1 MAYGKGQ
8 TKDMLKRMADLG
20 RPVMSDNLSE
30 LRCRCLDITGQM
42 AKAGFSTHVTDPV
55 PNGKDL
61 DATMLRMQRDLS
73 KASVMNVVWIEK
85 CRLLAKSAITEQMKR
100 RQRNLF
106 GRFRHIDTIGDRKLP
121 DGTAR
126 LINLPEEWS
135 YRLGADDVAELKQ
148 LAETMDFHEVI
159 DFFGRLHAGET
170 PGNLT
175 DMQRDALLALM
186 SQVQE
191 RFQCPEWGQEAV
203 IQLHLDYRCIKG
215 TKQALS
221 SALEAIGSGLGQG
234 RPAAHHIA
242 LASHT
247 ARGAGIS
254 LEIRLAP
261 GTAQSIHE
269 HHDPDRPYRLT
280 GLALELGPEVAQ
292 LRGILA
298 RPKVTMDLS
307 EITHVV
313 AEDFGLVN
321 TSSLVV
327 LELPGSIDPE
337 TLPSVNKTKTQ
348 AEKHLSNNVSGEEIR
363 LVESLQLSGRNF
375 LARINEM
382 AGAVDQLRSEI
393 DRSYNRLDRIRRE
406 INRLLG
412 RDLRK
417 MVEEAVPTAPR
428 GLNAADVDRLLRMH
442 GRFFRLL
449 SGIGKMK
456 ARRRSIYRSL
466 AGLKK
471 SWFGYVANIRMRLA
485 SKYRALV
492 VSEKLDYQVIPT
504 DKTSYKGRTF
514 NRMINTGA
522 RAQYTSRADNKLDWR
537 GIPQIKIP
545 AFYTSSTDW
554 RNGHVDKAQRRGEV
568 FTAAADGARWH
579 ADLHAAEMIGRWLF
593 LRPRNTAAQAAA

>member
-8 TKDMLKRMADLG
+8 TKDLLKRMADLG
-20 RPVMSDNLSE
+20 RPHMSADLTNL
-30 LRCRCLDITGQM
+30 RTRCLDVTGQM
-42 AKAGFSTHVTDPV
+42 ARAGFTAHVSDPV
-55 PNGKDL
+55 PDGKAL
-61 DATMLRMQRDLS
+61 DAVMLRLQKQLTDCG
-73 KASVMNVVWIEK
+73 AMNNIWIEK
-85 CRLLAKSAITEQMKR
+85 CRLLAKSAIMEQMKR

-106 GRFRHIDTIGDRKLP
+106 GRFRHIDATGDRPLP
-121 DGTAR
+121 DGTTR
-126 LINLPEEWS
+126 LINLPEDWS
-135 YRLGADDVAELKQ
+135 YRLDAEDVAVLKT
-148 LAETMDFHEVI
+148 LAETMDFREAMG
-159 DFFGRLHAGET
+159 FFGQIHAGEK
-170 PGNLT
+170 PAHLT
-175 DMQRDALLALM
+175 NAQRDALIALM
-186 SQVQE
+186 DQVQE
-191 RFQCPEWGQEAV
+191 RFQCPVWDPEAV

-215 TKQALS
+215 AKRALT
-221 SALEAIGSGLGQG
+221 SALEEVGGRLDQG
-234 RPAAHHIA
+234 RPVARQIA
-242 LASHT
+242 LASHI

-254 LEIRLAP
+254 LEIRLVRCVARN
-261 GTAQSIHE
+261 IHE
-269 HHDPDRPYRLT
+269 HQDPDRPYRMT

-298 RPKVTMDLS
+298 RPKATMDLS

-337 TLPSVNKTKTQ
+337 VLPTTNKTKAQ
-348 AEKHLSNNVSGEEIR
+348 SRKYLSDNVSGADIR

-382 AGAVDQLRSEI
+382 AVTVDQLRSEI
-393 DRSYNRLDRIRRE
+393 DLNYNRLDRIRRE

-412 RDLRK
+412 RDPRD
-417 MVEEAVPTAPR
+417 MVEEIAPAAPR
-428 GLNAADVDRLLRMH
+428 GLNTADTDRLMRMH
-442 GRFFRLL
+442 RRFFRLIG
-449 SGIGKMK
+449 GIGKMK
-456 ARRRSIYRSL
+456 ARRRGIYRSL

-471 SWFGYVANIRMRLA
+471 SWFGHIANIRMRLA

-492 VSEKLDYQVIPT
+492 VSEKLDYLAIPT
-504 DKTSYKGRTF
+504 DETGYKGRTF
-514 NRMINTGA
+514 NRMINNGA

-545 AFYTSSTDW
+545 AFYTSCTDW

-568 FTAAADGARWH
+568 FTAAVDRERWH

-593 LRPRNTAAQAAA
+593 LRPRNTVAQAAA

>member
-20 RPVMSDNLSE
+20 HPVMSDDLSK
-30 LRCRCLDITGQM
+30 LRSRCLAITKQM
-42 AKAGFSTHVTDPV
+42 AKAGFSTHVTNPV

-61 DATMLRMQRDLS
+61 DATMLRLQRDLS
-73 KASVMNVVWIEK
+73 KARVLNVVWIEK
-85 CRLLAKSAITEQMKR
+85 CRLLAKSAILEQMMR

-106 GRFRHIDTIGDRKLP
+106 GRFYHIDTLGGRQLP
-121 DGTAR
+121 DGTSR
-126 LINLPEEWS
+126 LVNLPEEWS
-135 YRLGADDVAELKQ
+135 YRLDAEDVAVLKT
-148 LAETMDFHEVI
+148 LAETMDFREAMG
-159 DFFGRLHAGET
+159 FFGQIHAGEK
-170 PGNLT
+170 PAHLT
-175 DMQRDALLALM
+175 NAQRDALIALM
-186 SQVQE
+186 DQVQE
-191 RFQCPEWGQEAV
+191 RFQCPVWDPEAV

-215 TKQALS
+215 TQRALS
-221 SALEAIGSGLGQG
+221 SALEAIDSGLDQG
-234 RPAAHHIA
+234 RPAAHQIA

-247 ARGAGIS
+247 ARGAGIP
-254 LEIRLAP
+254 LEIKLAQ
-261 GTAQSIHE
+261 GTSQSIHE
-269 HHDPDRPYRLT
+269 HQDPDRPYRMT
-280 GLALELGPEVAQ
+280 GLALELGPEAAQ

-298 RPKVTMDLS
+298 RPKATMDLS

-337 TLPSVNKTKTQ
+337 ALPTTNKTKAQ
-348 AEKHLSNNVSGEEIR
+348 SRKYLSDNVSGADIR

-382 AGAVDQLRSEI
+382 AGAVDRLRSEI
-393 DRSYNRLDRIRRE
+393 DRSYNRLERIRLE

-412 RDLRK
+412 RDPRDI
-417 MVEEAVPTAPR
+417 VEEAVPAAPR
-428 GLNAADVDRLLRMH
+428 GLNAADTDRLMRMH

-449 SGIGKMK
+449 GGIGKMK
-456 ARRRSIYRSL
+456 ARRRGIYRSL

-471 SWFGYVANIRMRLA
+471 SWFGHIANIRMRLA

-492 VSEKLDYQVIPT
+492 VSEKLDYLAIPT
-504 DKTSYKGRTF
+504 DETGYKGRTF
-514 NRMINTGA
+514 NRMINNGA

-545 AFYTSSTDW
+545 AFYTSCTDW

-568 FTAAADGARWH
+568 FTAAVDRERWH

-593 LRPRNTAAQAAA
+593 LRPRNTVAQAAA